1 MKKSPIYPKYET
13 TDYEGDGFDS
23 HVVDFSQVIFLTFFF
38 LLDYL

>member
-38 LLDYL
+38 LSVS